1 MGWNGAIP
9 ILGNKLPQT
18 LSPSFLLPPLG
29 MTGTPM
35 GLPDTT
41 KQPHMTGTAT
51 MMTHLLVVAMTRMEP
66 VITTT
71 TLLTYHY

>member
-1 MGWNGAIP
+1 MA
-9 ILGNKLPQT
+9 
-18 LSPSFLLPPLG
+18 
-29 MTGTPM
+29 GTPM

-41 KQPHMTGTAT
+41 SQLHMTGTAT

-71 TLLTYHY
+71 TTHLSLLTPPTFLSIECGGLAFAGAFNRMYLPFAL